1 MLRHLSATPSTH
13 ATSLTIHSCY
23 QSEFVISDYIR
34 LALGLRGFATCSPV
48 MHDRPM
54 VHKRAIWRAYRFSY
68 LTRLRRFGATALKSP
83 RFSKFFKHFVALGRC
98 VTACHRSGP
107 SIVLHLRFFLQCGV
121 TCLRRVGRTSTCVGF
136 VCASALFFFLPE
148 VAWRNDAP
156 TARERG

>member
-34 LALGLRGFATCSPV
+34 LASGLHGFATCSPV

-54 VHKRAIWRAYRFSY
+54 VHKRAIWRAYRFFY
-68 LTRLRRFGATALKSP
+68 LTRLRRLGATALKSP

-107 SIVLHLRFFLQCGV
+107 SIVLHLRFFAMRCDAPH
-121 TCLRRVGRTSTCVGF
+121 VGRYERLHIF
-136 VCASALFFFLPE
+136 FCASAWIFFT
-148 VAWRNDAP
+148 R
-156 TARERG
+156 RGLAE